1 MSLKRGSFTSE
12 GSPSIGGTWG
22 LHDATPGLN
31 HGTNAFS
38 TESKGGT
45 EPVPL
50 GTHLWLRIDREKS
63 EEVLGEGIAG
73 LQTQQSFSL
82 LGEPVLD
89 SFEAELSAR
98 ALGGGVTD
106 RVDGHAILGSRDMWA
121 NENWWGGEFSLIRTK
136 EEIPG
141 SVDEGL

>member
-1 MSLKRGSFTSE
+1 M
-12 GSPSIGGTWG
+12 
-22 LHDATPGLN
+22 
-31 HGTNAFS
+31 
-38 TESKGGT
+38 
-45 EPVPL
+45 PL